1 MAQARALAC
10 ALDDAGDVGHDEADA
25 VLHIDN
31 PQVGKEGGEVVVGDL
46 GLCPADHAEKG
57 ALAHVG
63 EADEPHVREELQLQ
77 DHVVPLPREAALG
90 EAGGLPGG
98 GGEVGVAPAALA
110 AAAEDEGLVSGHV
123 LDDLV
128 CLRVPDQGAPGNP
141 DGEGF
146 AVLAAFA
153 LALAVH
159 AGLGRIFALVAEV
172 HEGGEVV
179 VHLQDDVAAAAAVAA
194 VGSPGGDVFLP
205 VEGDAPVPAVP
216 GPHRDPCFVD
226 ECCRHRVLLCART
239 GRFCIVCPQSA
250 VRDTVRSTASIS
262 TQTPAS

>member
-1 MAQARALAC
+1 M
-10 ALDDAGDVGHDEADA
+10 
-25 VLHIDN
+25 
-31 PQVGKEGGEVVVGDL
+31 VVGDL

-77 DHVVPLPREAALG
+77 DHVVPLAGEAALG

-128 CLRVPDQGAPGNP
+128 CLRVPDQCAPGNP

-194 VGSPGGDVFLP
+194 VGAPGGDVFLP
-205 VEGDAPVPAVP
+205 VEGHHAVAPVPGAD
-216 GPHRDPCFVD
+216 GDLRRIYKG
-226 ECCRHRVLLCART
+226 CCHIGYLLTVMICYVCAHTMFPRQES
-239 GRFCIVCPQSA
+239 PSKK
-250 VRDTVRSTASIS
+250 
-262 TQTPAS
+262 